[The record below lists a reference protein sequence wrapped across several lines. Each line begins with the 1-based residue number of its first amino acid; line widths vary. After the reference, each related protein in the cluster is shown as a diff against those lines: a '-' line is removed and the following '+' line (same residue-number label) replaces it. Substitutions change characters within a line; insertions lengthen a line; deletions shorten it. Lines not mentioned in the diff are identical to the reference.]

1 MFHFLNFQFNF
12 LVGSKGFRTAE
23 KRLKKDSAKV
33 RAISSSTAV
42 FMGFI
47 RNERF
52 SETPQVS
59 CILQWVQKIFGITLK
74 VGYSR
79 KLFLGLSY
87 PLKNQSNQL
96 FKVERMKSNDLDH
109 FFRIEPHRKYLLTL
123 HTLRCQ
129 LNE

>member
-1 MFHFLNFQFNF
+1 MKYTKFYECCPSSRLNKIENGSTFQILTLCQYHCTPCGNSKRQKILRYICLFHFFKLRFNF
-12 LVGSKGFRTAE
+12 FLVEFKGFRTAK

-33 RAISSSTAV
+33 RAISSSLGV

-74 VGYSR
+74 VG
-79 KLFLGLSY
+79 
-87 PLKNQSNQL
+87 
-96 FKVERMKSNDLDH
+96 
-109 FFRIEPHRKYLLTL
+109 
-123 HTLRCQ
+123 
-129 LNE
+129 